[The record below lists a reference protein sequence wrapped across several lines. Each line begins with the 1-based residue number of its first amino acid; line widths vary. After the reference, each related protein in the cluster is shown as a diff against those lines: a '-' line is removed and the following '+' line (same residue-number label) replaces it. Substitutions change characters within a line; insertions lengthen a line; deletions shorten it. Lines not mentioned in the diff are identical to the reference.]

1 MLLIAPPIHTTLIDS
16 AFIDT
21 YMHPYAHDLIAS
33 KAAIS
38 QNKHRADPFGDLVD
52 LDALIEKTS
61 SSSPAEPDHDHER
74 EEEKGAGEESAEFTP
89 GLYYV
94 ESIDE
99 GIDHYMF
106 PRAMGYLILEK
117 QYEL

>member
-1 MLLIAPPIHTTLIDS
+1 MD
-16 AFIDT
+16 
-21 YMHPYAHDLIAS
+21 PYAHDLIAS
-33 KAAIS
+33 KVDIS
-38 QNKHRADPFGDLVD
+38 QNKFRADPFSGLVD
-52 LDALIEKTS
+52 LSTPSSASKTPLS
-61 SSSPAEPDHDHER
+61 TGEEGEEG
-74 EEEKGAGEESAEFTP
+74 EEEKDGET
-89 GLYYV
+89 LYYV

>member
-1 MLLIAPPIHTTLIDS
+1 MD
-16 AFIDT
+16 
-21 YMHPYAHDLIAS
+21 PYAHDLIAS
-33 KAAIS
+33 KVDIS
-38 QNKHRADPFGDLVD
+38 QNKFRADPFSGLVD
-52 LDALIEKTS
+52 LSTTSGSSGSSGSSKT
-61 SSSPAEPDHDHER
+61 PASTGEEGEEGEEEEEE
-74 EEEKGAGEESAEFTP
+74 EEEKDSET
-89 GLYYV
+89 LYYV

>member
-1 MLLIAPPIHTTLIDS
+1 MD
-16 AFIDT
+16 
-21 YMHPYAHDLIAS
+21 PYAHDLIAS
-33 KAAIS
+33 KVDIS
-38 QNKHRADPFGDLVD
+38 QNKFRADPFSTLVD
-52 LDALIEKTS
+52 LSTPSGTSGTS
-61 SSSPAEPDHDHER
+61 STAEEGKEGGEGD
-74 EEEKGAGEESAEFTP
+74 EEEVKDSGA
-89 GLYYV
+89 LYYV